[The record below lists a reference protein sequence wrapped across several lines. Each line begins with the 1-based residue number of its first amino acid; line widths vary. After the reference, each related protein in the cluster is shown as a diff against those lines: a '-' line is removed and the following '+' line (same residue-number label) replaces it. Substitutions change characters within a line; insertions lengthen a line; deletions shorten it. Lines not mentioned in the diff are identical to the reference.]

1 MSETGITQLAE
12 PEENHCRSVLGSW
25 ALHMLKEV
33 GLISEGYSVSNN
45 TPLQKKFSGRKLN
58 EMADT
63 CSVGRS

>member
-33 GLISEGYSVSNN
+33 GLIAEGYSVSNKHS
-45 TPLQKKFSGRKLN
+45 TAKEVFRQV
-58 EMADT
+58 AQ
-63 CSVGRS
+63 